1 MDPDP
6 RRRSEAP
13 LHVTVCSLIVFL
25 LSISSDP
32 AEARIQKCRLA

>member
-13 LHVTVCSLIVFL
+13 PHTTFPLNF
-25 LSISSDP
+25 
-32 AEARIQKCRLA
+32 AYQAQGRGRWLA

>member
-13 LHVTVCSLIVFL
+13 PHTTSPLNIAYQAQG
-25 LSISSDP
+25 P
-32 AEARIQKCRLA
+32 GRWLA